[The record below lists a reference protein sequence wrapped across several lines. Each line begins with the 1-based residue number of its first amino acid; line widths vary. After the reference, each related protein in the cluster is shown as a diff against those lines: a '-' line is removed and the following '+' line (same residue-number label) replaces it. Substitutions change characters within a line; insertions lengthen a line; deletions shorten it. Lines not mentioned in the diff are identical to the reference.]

1 MNMIKAASIGLG
13 WWSDE
18 LAKSIQGKSKKIKI
32 VSCYSRSKK
41 KRINFSKKY
50 KINYHA
56 SYTAIINDPNIDAV
70 ILTTPHSLHSKHAIQ
85 AMKNGK
91 HVFVEKPMAT
101 KYQDAKKM
109 FKVAK
114 KYKKILSVG
123 HNRRYSSV
131 SDFIYN
137 LNRQKKIGKILH
149 IEANYSAPGA
159 LKYKKK
165 YWRASRKESPGGA
178 VSALGIHMIDLMCYF
193 GGTVKSVQSLV
204 KKFAVKVNM
213 DDTTSAI
220 FEFSKNC
227 TGNLT
232 TIFACPYTTT
242 FNVFGTN
249 MNIFSDVD
257 NNKIKI
263 FHKSGRIENP
273 KLKNKDTL
281 LLELQEFADCC
292 KKKKKYRI
300 KNIEAAHNVKI
311 MEAIVE
317 SSKKNKK
324 LFLV

>member
-1 MNMIKAASIGLG
+1 MIKAASVGLG

-50 KINYHA
+50 KTHYHN
-56 SYTAIINDPNIDAV
+56 SFKAILKDSKIDAV
-70 ILTTPHSLHSKHAIQ
+70 ILTTPHSLHGKHAIQ
-85 AMKNGK
+85 ALRNGK

-101 KYQDAKKM
+101 KYLDAKKM
-109 FKVAK
+109 YLTAK

-131 SDFIYN
+131 SDFINN

-149 IEANYSAPGA
+149 IDSNFSAPGA
-159 LKYKKK
+159 LNYKKK
-165 YWRASRKESPGGA
+165 FWRASRKESPGGA
-178 VSALGIHMIDLMCYF
+178 IAGLGIHMIDLMCFF
-193 GGTVKSVQSLV
+193 GGQVKSVQSLV
-204 KKFAVKVNM
+204 KKYAVKVNI
-213 DDTTSAI
+213 DDTTSAL
-220 FEFSKNC
+220 FEFKKNC

-257 NNKIKI
+257 KNKIKI
-263 FHKSGRIENP
+263 INKNGKIQKIN
-273 KLKNKDTL
+273 LTNKDTL
-281 LLELQEFADCC
+281 FLELQEFSESC
-292 KKKKKYRI
+292 KNKKKYKV
-300 KNIEAAHNVKI
+300 KNLEAAHNVKV
-311 MEAIVE
+311 MEAIVK

-324 LFLV
+324 IYL